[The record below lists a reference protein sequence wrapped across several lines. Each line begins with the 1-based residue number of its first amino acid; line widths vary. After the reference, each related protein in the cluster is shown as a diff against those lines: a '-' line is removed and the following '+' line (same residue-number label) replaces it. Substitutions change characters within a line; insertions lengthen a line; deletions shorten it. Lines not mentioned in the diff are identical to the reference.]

1 MVYESNWIIGAWKPP
16 SSAEGKLYARCC
28 KVADWMYVGCIRNR
42 EKAKSLYRTKGF
54 L

>member
-16 SSAEGKLYARCC
+16 SSAEAKLYARCC
-28 KVADWMYVGCIRNR
+28 KVVDWMCVGCIRNR
-42 EKAKSLYRTKGF
+42 ERGNSLNRTKCF